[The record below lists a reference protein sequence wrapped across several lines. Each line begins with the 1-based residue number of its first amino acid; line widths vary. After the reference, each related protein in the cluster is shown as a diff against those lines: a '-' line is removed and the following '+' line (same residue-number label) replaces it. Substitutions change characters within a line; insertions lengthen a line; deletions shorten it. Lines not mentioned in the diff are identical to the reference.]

1 MSNGMDHHRKWA
13 LEALKNITKRDFE
26 MEHLEGDFSR
36 LGLQSIELASLAGEL
51 SARFGFRI
59 YPEDLEEYD
68 SLEAVLQWCL
78 DSGSSSLDSGRK

>member
-1 MSNGMDHHRKWA
+1 MSSGMDDHRKWA
-13 LEALKNITKRDFE
+13 LEALKEITKRDFE

-59 YPEDLEEYD
+59 YPEDLEDYD
-68 SLEAVLQWCL
+68 SLEAVLRWCCAVQGNG
-78 DSGSSSLDSGRK
+78 SGGN